1 MCGGMDYQA
10 SIFILF
16 ILCKINVGRVQISY
30 FCFFHCY
37 IPKDNLKI
45 SERGLALPCLYL
57 KMFRQEQTTHK
68 SQYRTKEERKEGEKE
83 ERKKASFSSK
93 GSSSLAWEYNRLSS
107 LIAAWDDD
115 ASPAKRPWRRGA
127 RSDCCIRRLVAPDK
141 NCLRKRKRAFF
152 PFSVPS
158 RKLTACYILSLPDSG
173 KCSRCYQTFSRS
185 RLGNTAGHYL
195 RRLYTCKCK
204 SHVQTENIPKKIK
217 QLVNHI
223 SK

>member
-1 MCGGMDYQA
+1 MCRYR
-10 SIFILF
+10 IFAFFTAIYP
-16 ILCKINVGRVQISY
+16 KITLKSVKGIW
-30 FCFFHCY
+30 HCHCLH
-37 IPKDNLKI
+37 PKDFQTITNNQ
-45 SERGLALPCLYL
+45 
-57 KMFRQEQTTHK
+57 QESIQDAG
-68 SQYRTKEERKEGEKE
+68 REERRRKR
-83 ERKKASFSSK
+83 RKKKRASFSSN

-173 KCSRCYQTFSRS
+173 KCSRCY
-185 RLGNTAGHYL
+185 
-195 RRLYTCKCK
+195 
-204 SHVQTENIPKKIK
+204 
-217 QLVNHI
+217 
-223 SK
+223 